1 LSKPVEIQKT
11 DFRWPAAVFIVC
23 ITASILFDI
32 GFLAFIPFMV
42 IIVAA
47 AWQQPNITFLVL
59 VLSIPFSVEY
69 NFTPAL
75 GTDIP
80 DEALM
85 LLVTFLFAAK
95 CIYHPASI
103 DRRALMHPLVI
114 ILLVHLVWITVTL
127 IFSTDRLL
135 SLKYLL
141 AKCWYVGAFIMAPL
155 VIFREKKWIRAA
167 AVMIGIGMLIVALIA
182 LFRHYQLG
190 FSFATVNESV
200 APFFRNHVN
209 YSSLLVCTIPLFVAC
224 YALADDKNVRSLILL
239 CLAIMLI
246 ALFFAFARGA
256 WLALVAG
263 VAAWWLIRWKWLV
276 KAYLIGISITIIAAL
291 WLKSNDKYLDYAHDY
306 RTTIFHE
313 NFSQHLVATYKLKD
327 VSTAERFYRW
337 IAGARMAAEQPL
349 TGFGPNTFYN
359 NYKPYAIPAFR
370 TWVSDNPEHSTVHNY
385 FLLLL
390 IEQGVPGLIIFL
402 LLGGVLLFYAQHLYH
417 LVRER
422 FYRICCITIG
432 VITIMIMTLNFLSD
446 LIETDKIGGLFFL
459 CISALVMTDLNSR
472 NTSQPAPDIQRIS

>member
-1 LSKPVEIQKT
+1 M

-23 ITASILFDI
+23 IAASLLFDI
-32 GFLAFIPFMV
+32 GILAFIPFAV

-47 AWQQPNITFLVL
+47 AWQHPDITFLLL

-69 NFTPAL
+69 NFTPTL

-95 CIYHPASI
+95 CIYHPSSI
-103 DRRALMHPLVI
+103 DRSALYHPLVI
-114 ILLVHLVWITVTL
+114 ILLVHLVWIAVTL
-127 IFSTDRLL
+127 VFSIDRLL

-167 AVMIGIGMLIVALIA
+167 AVMLGIGMLIVAIIS

-209 YSSLLVCTIPLFVAC
+209 YSSLLVCTVPLFVAC
-224 YALADDKNVRSLILL
+224 YALTDNKNVRTLILL
-239 CLAIMLI
+239 CLAILFI
-246 ALFFAFARGA
+246 ALFFTFARGA

-263 VAAWWLIRWKWLV
+263 VVAWWLIHRKWLV
-276 KAYLIGISITIIAAL
+276 KAYLIGIMITIVGAV
-291 WLKSNDKYLDYAHDY
+291 WLKDNDKYLDYAHDY

-313 NFSQHLVATYKLKD
+313 NFSQHLVATYKL
-327 VSTAERFYRW
+327 
-337 IAGARMAAEQPL
+337 
-349 TGFGPNTFYN
+349 
-359 NYKPYAIPAFR
+359 
-370 TWVSDNPEHSTVHNY
+370 
-385 FLLLL
+385 
-390 IEQGVPGLIIFL
+390 
-402 LLGGVLLFYAQHLYH
+402 
-417 LVRER
+417 
-422 FYRICCITIG
+422 
-432 VITIMIMTLNFLSD
+432 
-446 LIETDKIGGLFFL
+446 
-459 CISALVMTDLNSR
+459 
-472 NTSQPAPDIQRIS
+472 